1 MGGDGQ
7 TVAAASSSPIGA
19 QHLSE
24 PRRLRRSARPRS
36 PVWLLSQARRG
47 VVALR
52 HGEGEQPTVLKAV
65 RGGCKSRR
73 RLQIEGQCAAA
84 LSPSYP
90 LSLER
95 KLRTYWQW
103 PVRGVVLSQRR
114 GEEGE
119 GDGESTEKRHR
130 EQIRPSAARKATP
143 PSTSVPSPRLLGKY
157 WSNHGSLEEDTKRV
171 KNCLNIVLE
180 RFSPVNHVMEDQCFI
195 ESIPPLGTA
204 IGVFNNLAEY
214 DVACFD
220 YMICTRSTAKRVST
234 SQLSWIPEARG
245 LGCRHI
251 VASHRVVTP
260 C

>member
-143 PSTSVPSPRLLGKY
+143 PSTSVPSPRFRHSILMQLRCIRWCRTNNIKAIF
-157 WSNHGSLEEDTKRV
+157 STKPSMHR
-171 KNCLNIVLE
+171 L
-180 RFSPVNHVMEDQCFI
+180 VNYQVVFVYQFI
-195 ESIPPLGTA
+195 
-204 IGVFNNLAEY
+204 
-214 DVACFD
+214 C
-220 YMICTRSTAKRVST
+220 C
-234 SQLSWIPEARG
+234 
-245 LGCRHI
+245 
-251 VASHRVVTP
+251 
-260 C
+260 